1 MLYLSFY
8 GEKDQNNQKEAGIGL
23 HLKRLWSASSPTAQ
37 TVQVCI
43 HRKYFMVRRERKE
56 VRVGSFGKKVKK
68 KKGRSYYSR
77 SAGKGRREALD
88 AMPYDDDDDDV

>member
-23 HLKRLWSASSPTAQ
+23 HFKRLWSASSPTAQ

-56 VRVGSFGKKVKK
+56 VRVGSFGKKSKEEKRKK
-68 KKGRSYYSR
+68 
-77 SAGKGRREALD
+77 LF
-88 AMPYDDDDDDV
+88 